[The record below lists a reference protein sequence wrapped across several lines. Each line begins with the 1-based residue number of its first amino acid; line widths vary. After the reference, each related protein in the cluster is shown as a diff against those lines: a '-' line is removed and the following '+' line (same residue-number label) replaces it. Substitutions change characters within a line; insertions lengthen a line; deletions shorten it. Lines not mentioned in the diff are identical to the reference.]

1 MYANLKK
8 CSFFIDNI
16 IFLGYVVTKDGIE
29 MDPSKIEAIL
39 NWPILNSI
47 FDIRSF
53 HGLTSFYKRFIRG
66 FSLIMAPIIECL
78 KGDKFKWTSETQ
90 KSFKVI

>member
-1 MYANLKK
+1 MYANLRK
-8 CSFFIDNI
+8 CSFFTDNI

-66 FSLIMAPIIECL
+66 FSSIMAPIIE
-78 KGDKFKWTSETQ
+78 
-90 KSFKVI
+90 